1 MSLGQYIRDLVDE
14 LTEGRHS
21 VLRETADQL
30 RVQTFGSTK
39 IEADSAVAA
48 QTAISLHLAPKAAI
62 ALQALLQIRLQ
73 KIDMSALINKPEELF
88 LSEVEWAGKGLR
100 EKRKLQ
106 QKTETVSHKRLCL
119 DDEAMEVEEEEEK
132 QGANTSATTA
142 AFEMEGPEEL
152 AEVLG
157 YVSELIL
164 ELNRRVYAVSAEN
177 DMANAH
183 QKPTPT
189 LDTSRGNDDVDG
201 KTDSTTRH
209 TTPVT
214 STSEEDPT
222 LRKLRLNLLALAK
235 RAPLDTIARL
245 PLELVPEHIRHY
257 IPTLDASTST
267 TPSASTAGAT
277 TPSYTPTST
286 VTTAAASPVSSN
298 S

>member
-1 MSLGQYIRDLVDE
+1 MSLGQYIQNLVDE

-21 VLRETADQL
+21 ILRGTADQL
-30 RVQTFGSTK
+30 RDQAYGSAK
-39 IEADSAVAA
+39 IETDSMIAA
-48 QTAISLHLAPKAAI
+48 QTAISLHLAPRAAI

-88 LSEVEWAGKGLR
+88 LSEEEWAGKGLR
-100 EKRKLQ
+100 EKRKFQ
-106 QKTETVSHKRLCL
+106 QKTEAVSQKRVRL
-119 DDEAMEVEEEEEK
+119 DDEAMEVEEEEK
-132 QGANTSATTA
+132 HGVNTGTTTA

-157 YVSELIL
+157 YASELIL
-164 ELNRRVYAVSAEN
+164 ELNQRVYAVPAGN
-177 DMANAH
+177 GVVNGH
-183 QKPTPT
+183 QNPTPT
-189 LDTSRGNDDVDG
+189 LDTPRGSDDVDG

-209 TTPVT
+209 TTPMS
-214 STSEEDPT
+214 STPEEDPT

-267 TPSASTAGAT
+267 TPSASITGAT

-286 VTTAAASPVSSN
+286 VTTAAGSPVSSN